1 MGNPHCPGRHKNPE
15 SAVFLS
21 HLLFCYRNTF
31 MVSIDGSGL
40 ALSDIVKVARD
51 KEQVVLSENGRKAIE
66 TSRQFLNIIVATD
79 RPVYGINTGFGIFSD
94 QRIPHDASATLSR
107 NLILSH
113 AVGTG
118 TSLPEEVVRAA
129 MLVRANTL
137 AKGFSGVRVEIVQT
151 ILDMLNSGVTPEI
164 PSQGSLGSSGD
175 LCPLSHMALVFT
187 TDEADRECD
196 SGQAIFQGKMMDGK
210 TAMEAAGLTRI
221 VLGPKEGLAL
231 NNGATFSAAI
241 AALAIIDAEYYLDL
255 ADYALAMTL
264 EGVMGCSAAFDI
276 RLHMAR
282 GHPGQIK
289 VAEHVR
295 QITAGSTMLDN
306 SGRIQ
311 DAYSLRCAPQV
322 MGAARDTIAFVR
334 EVVQREVNAA
344 TDNPLIFSPAEVIS
358 GGNFHGEPVG
368 MAMDYLGIAMSEVA
382 AISER
387 RIFRLT
393 DNKLNAGL
401 PPMLVDSGAA
411 AGLNSGLMMPQYT
424 AVALVL
430 ENQTLA
436 GPDSVHSLPTS
447 AEQEDHNA
455 NSMTAA
461 RHARQILENTA
472 HVLAI
477 ELYTAARA
485 LDLRLREKKDLHL
498 GGGTQRVY
506 RRLRDEVPY
515 QPGDAWWGP
524 EIQRVHALINQRAFV
539 LLEH

>member
-1 MGNPHCPGRHKNPE
+1 M
-15 SAVFLS
+15 LQ
-21 HLLFCYRNTF
+21 
-31 MVSIDGSGL
+31 IDGSQ
-40 ALSDIVKVARD
+40 LSLLDVVNVARHH
-51 KEQVVLSENGRKAIE
+51 ETVSLSEVGFQAVQA
-66 TSRQFLNIIVATD
+66 SRHNLELIMQTD

-94 QRIPHDASATLSR
+94 RRIPRAESALLSR

-118 TSLPEEVVRAA
+118 PGLPEEVVRAA

-137 AKGFSGVRVEIVQT
+137 SKGFSGVRVEIIQT
-151 ILDMLNSGVTPEI
+151 LLDMLNAGVIPVV

-175 LCPLSHMALVFT
+175 LCPLSHLALVFT
-187 TDEADRECD
+187 TDEADRDED
-196 SGQAIFQGKMMDGK
+196 SGQAYYQGRLLSGKDAMDK
-210 TAMEAAGLTRI
+210 AGIKRI
-221 VLGPKEGLAL
+221 RLGPKEGLAL
-231 NNGATFSAAI
+231 NNGATFSAAM
-241 AALAIIDAEYYLDL
+241 AALAVVDAEYLLDV
-255 ADYALAMTL
+255 ADYGLSMTL
-264 EGVMGCSAAFDI
+264 EAVLGCLAAFDA
-276 RLHMAR
+276 RLQVVR

-295 QITAGSTMLDN
+295 RITAGSSLLEMA
-306 SGRIQ
+306 SRIQ

-322 MGAARDTIAFVR
+322 MGAARDTVEFVHGVIER
-334 EVVQREVNAA
+334 EINAA
-344 TDNPLIFSPAEVIS
+344 TDNPLIFGPEDVLS

-393 DNKLNAGL
+393 DGKLNSDL
-401 PPMLVDSGAA
+401 PAMLVDNPGA

-424 AVALVL
+424 AASLVL

-436 GPDSVHSLPTS
+436 GPDSVRSLPTS

-461 RHARQILENTA
+461 RHAREILENTT

-485 LDLRLREKKDLHL
+485 LDLRLRDYPEARL
-498 GGGTQRVY
+498 GQGTESVFH
-506 RRLRDEVPY
+506 RLRAEVPY

-524 EIQRVHALINQRAFV
+524 EIQHVHQMI
-539 LLEH
+539 LEHKIGLMVEKEA

>member
-1 MGNPHCPGRHKNPE
+1 MLE
-15 SAVFLS
+15 
-21 HLLFCYRNTF
+21 
-31 MVSIDGSGL
+31 IDGSQLTLQDVVRVGRYNEKVQ
-40 ALSDIVKVARD
+40 LSSTGYQAIQSSRHHLETIVETD
-51 KEQVVLSENGRKAIE
+51 K
-66 TSRQFLNIIVATD
+66 
-79 RPVYGINTGFGIFSD
+79 PVYGINTGFGIFAD
-94 QRIPHDASATLSR
+94 RRIPRTDSAQLSR

-118 TSLPEEVVRAA
+118 QPLSEEVVRAA

-137 AKGFSGVRVEIVQT
+137 AKGYSGVRVEIVQT
-151 ILDMLNSGVTPEI
+151 LLDMLNAGVTPLV

-175 LCPLSHMALVFT
+175 LCPLSHLALVFT
-187 TDEADRECD
+187 TDKADREAD
-196 SGQAIFQGKMMDGK
+196 SGQAYYQGRLMSGK
-210 TAMEAAGLTRI
+210 EAMQKAGLGRL

-241 AALAIIDAEYYLDL
+241 AALAVADAEYLLDV
-255 ADYALAMTL
+255 ADYGLSMTL
-264 EGVMGCSAAFDI
+264 EAVLGCLAAFDP
-276 RLHMAR
+276 RLHIIR
-282 GHPGQIK
+282 GHPGQIQ

-295 QITAGSTMLDN
+295 EITAGSSLLEMAN
-306 SGRIQ
+306 RVQ

-322 MGAARDTIAFVR
+322 MGAARDTAEFVHGVIER
-334 EVVQREVNAA
+334 EINAA
-344 TDNPLIFSPAEVIS
+344 TDNPLIFGPDEVLS

-368 MAMDYLGIAMSEVA
+368 MAMDFLGIAMSEIA

-393 DNKLNAGL
+393 DGRLNSDL
-401 PPMLVDSGAA
+401 PAMLVDNPGA

-424 AVALVL
+424 AASLVL

-436 GPDSVHSLPTS
+436 GPDSVRSLPTS

-461 RHARQILENTA
+461 RHAREILANTTQ
-472 HVLAI
+472 VLAI

-485 LDLRLREKKDLHL
+485 IDLRLRDYPEARL
-498 GGGTQRVY
+498 GYGTDAVF
-506 RRLRDEVPY
+506 RRLRQEVPY

-524 EIQRVHALINQRAFV
+524 EIQRVRTLISSQAFGELGLNKGV
-539 LLEH
+539 A

>member
-1 MGNPHCPGRHKNPE
+1 MLE
-15 SAVFLS
+15 
-21 HLLFCYRNTF
+21 
-31 MVSIDGSGL
+31 IDGSR
-40 ALSDIVKVARD
+40 LSITDVVNVARYG
-51 KEQVVLSENGRKAIE
+51 ETVSLSSEGLQAMQ
-66 TSRQFLNIIVATD
+66 TSRHYLDTIVATD
-79 RPVYGINTGFGIFSD
+79 RPVYGINTGFGIFAD
-94 QRIPHDASATLSR
+94 RRIPRADSAKLSR

-118 TSLPEEVVRAA
+118 PALAEEVVRAA

-151 ILDMLNSGVTPEI
+151 LLDMLNKGVTPVV

-175 LCPLSHMALVFT
+175 LCPLSHLALVLT
-187 TDEADRECD
+187 TDGDDREVD
-196 SGQAIFQGKMMDGK
+196 SGQAVYQGQLMSGK
-210 TAMEAAGLTRI
+210 AAMRMVGLQRI
-221 VLGPKEGLAL
+221 RLGPKEGLAL

-241 AALAIIDAEYYLDL
+241 AALAVADAEYLLDT
-255 ADYALAMTL
+255 ADYALSMTL
-264 EGVMGCSAAFDI
+264 EAVMGCKSAFDS
-276 RLHMAR
+276 RLHLVR
-282 GHPGQIK
+282 GHPGQIS
-289 VAEHVR
+289 VAKHVLS
-295 QITAGSTMLDN
+295 ITKGSTLLDS

-322 MGAARDTIAFVR
+322 MGAARDTLEFVR
-334 EVVQREVNAA
+334 GMIEREINAA
-344 TDNPLIFSPAEVIS
+344 TDNPLIFGADDVLS

-368 MAMDYLGIAMSEVA
+368 MVMDYLGIAMSEVA

-393 DNKLNAGL
+393 DAKLNTGL
-401 PPMLVDSGAA
+401 PAMLVDTHEA

-424 AVALVL
+424 AASLVL

-436 GPDSVHSLPTS
+436 GPDSVRSLPTS

-461 RHARQILENTA
+461 RHAREILENTA

-485 LDLRLREKKDLHL
+485 LDLRLRDMPGSCL
-498 GGGTQRVY
+498 GVGTAAVY
-506 RRLRDEVPY
+506 QRLRQDVPY

-524 EIQRVHALINQRAFV
+524 EIQRVHELITGRAFE
-539 LLEH
+539 LLA